1 MFFVA
6 LTINTVKYWVLVYRE
21 IPSARQPYGTHQIRL
36 DTFGNPEYSNYLIF
50 NPFQT
55 EFFSEK
61 EMRQLVIYNWPLFKW
76 AILQQWGYVIY
87 GWKAYEIINIMEATL

>member
-1 MFFVA
+1 MV
-6 LTINTVKYWVLVYRE
+6 
-21 IPSARQPYGTHQIRL
+21 
-36 DTFGNPEYSNYLIF
+36 GNAF

-55 EFFSEK
+55 ELFSEK